1 MKTLQILSVLAF
13 FIPTTLMVS
22 GCEYRYRYTCQDP
35 ANWGS
40 EECQRPACEA
50 DGVCPDMLLGREI
63 TEGKIEATE
72 GNSDCCCTN
81 NNSTDNSEGEF

>member
-1 MKTLQILSVLAF
+1 MKALRILLVLTL
-13 FIPTTLMVS
+13 FIPTAFMIS
-22 GCEYRYRYTCQDP
+22 SCEYRYRYTCQDP

-72 GNSDCCCTN
+72 GNNCCCT